1 MSLDV
6 DALETSFDLVA
17 AQGDELMDEFYSRLF
32 TAAPEVKGLFPDDL
46 RKQKAML
53 LAALVLLRKSLRD
66 LDAIVPALR
75 SLGARHVAYG
85 ARAEHYPVVGAALLA
100 SLAAVAG
107 SAWNERFEQAW
118 AEAYDVVAT
127 VMLDGA
133 AAAELE
139 AVA

>member
-1 MSLDV
+1 
-6 DALETSFDLVA
+6 
-17 AQGDELMDEFYSRLF
+17 
-32 TAAPEVKGLFPDDL
+32 
-46 RKQKAML
+46 
-53 LAALVLLRKSLRD
+53 
-66 LDAIVPALR
+66 
-75 SLGARHVAYG
+75 VAYG

-107 SAWNERFEQAW
+107 GAWNERFEQAW

-127 VMLDGA
+127 VMLGGA

>member
-1 MSLDV
+1 MSLDF

-17 AQGDELMDEFYSRLF
+17 SRGDELMDEFYSRLF
-32 TAAPEVKGLFPDDL
+32 TAAPEVRRLFPDDL

-53 LAALVLLRKSLRD
+53 LAALVLVRKSVRN

-75 SLGARHVAYG
+75 SLGARHVGYG

-100 SLAAVAG
+100 SLASIAG
-107 SAWNERFEQAW
+107 GAWDERYEQAW
-118 AEAYDVVAT
+118 AAAYDVLAT

-133 AAAELE
+133 AAAEIE
-139 AVA
+139 AAA